1 MSKYLYGASI
11 QGIQSFIFQTNKL
24 KEIVGGS
31 ELVEE
36 ICTREFQDLV
46 TECGVQFE
54 KDNVIL
60 QAAGNIKYQ
69 FNSKEDCQKIVEK
82 FPRRVM
88 EKAPG
93 ITVSQAVIDLREGVS
108 YKEALQSLEDKLR
121 IQRNK
126 AKYTSNQISHFMF
139 GETARRT
146 GGIGVKYDNRTEVID
161 ATQEAKLSFNRK
173 ASKRL
178 YESLTGLDYI
188 KNNQKIFDME
198 DLTGPKEGEGELQT
212 ISSKSN
218 WIAVVHAD
226 GNNLGKKLI
235 AMYDNLDD
243 HLIKNAVKVFS
254 EALDHAT
261 KLAVQEAYAETVAP
275 QIEARK
281 LSKIPIRPIVIGG
294 DDVTVV
300 LKGDLAVPFTNAFLK
315 AFEKFTKE
323 LFAKMEKELSLE
335 RFNLG
340 LSEGLTACAGIAF
353 IKPKYP
359 FHYGADLAEELC
371 SKAKKHSK
379 LINSEFSPS
388 SLLFHKVQSSFIDDM
403 VEIEKQELTTKDGL
417 RFDYGPYFLNEQR
430 GFDTVDT
437 LLYRVGKINRPSA
450 PKSKIREWLGTVRDD
465 ATQAD
470 YLMERIKEILKPN
483 SAYVKDLSLTY
494 PKIKRGDHEYT
505 HLYDLISLSNI

>member
-36 ICTREFQDLV
+36 ICTAEFEESVLSN
-46 TECGVQFE
+46 GIKFE

-69 FNSKEDCQKIVEK
+69 FNSREDCQKIVK
-82 FPRRVM
+82 NFPRKVM
-88 EKAPG
+88 EMAPG
-93 ITVSQAVIDLREGVS
+93 ITVSQAVIELKDDIT
-108 YKEALQSLEDKLR
+108 YKDALQHLEDKLR

-126 AKYTSNQISHFMF
+126 AKYTSNQISHFML

-146 GGIGVKYDNRTEVID
+146 GGIGVKYEKGNEVID
-161 ATQEAKLSFNRK
+161 ASQHAKLNFNQSANR
-173 ASKRL
+173 RL
-178 YESLTGLDYI
+178 YESLTGLDYV
-188 KNNQKIFDME
+188 KDNQKIFDMS
-198 DLTGPKEGEGELQT
+198 DLTGSREIEGQLQT
-212 ISSKSN
+212 VSSKGN

-235 AMYDNLDD
+235 TMYQKLEDNL
-243 HLIKNAVKVFS
+243 IKDTIKEFSKTLDKV
-254 EALDHAT
+254 T
-261 KLAVQEAYAETVAP
+261 KLASQKAYAETIAP
-275 QIEARK
+275 IIESDK
-281 LSKIPIRPIVIGG
+281 LTKIPIRPIVIGG
-294 DDVTVV
+294 DDFTAV
-300 LKGDLAVPFTNAFLK
+300 LRGDLAVAFTNTFLK
-315 AFEKFTKE
+315 GFEQFSKK
-323 LFAKMEKELSLE
+323 LFSEMEKDLKLE
-335 RFNLG
+335 KFNLG
-340 LSEGLTACAGIAF
+340 LSDGLSACAGIAF

-379 LINSEFSPS
+379 LINTEFPPS

-403 VEIEKQELTTKDGL
+403 EEIDKQELTTKDGL
-417 RFDYGPYFLNEQR
+417 RFDYGPYFLNEQS

-437 LLYRVGKINRPSA
+437 LLLRVGKINRPSA
-450 PKSKIREWLGTVRDD
+450 PKSKIREWLGIVRDD

-470 YLMERIKEILKPN
+470 YLMERIKEILKPG
-483 SAYVKDLSLTY
+483 SDHIHDLNLAN
-494 PKIKRGDHEYT
+494 PKIKRGEHKYT
-505 HLYDLISLSNI
+505 HLYDVISLSNI